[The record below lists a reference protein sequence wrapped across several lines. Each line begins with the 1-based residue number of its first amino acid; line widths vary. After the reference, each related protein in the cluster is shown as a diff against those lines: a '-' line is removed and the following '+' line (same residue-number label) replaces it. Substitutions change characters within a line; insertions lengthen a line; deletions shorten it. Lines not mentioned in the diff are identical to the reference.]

1 MSAKRLTMRKVREI
15 LRLRFDLHFT
25 LARIAT
31 SCNIGRSTVFD
42 HLERFKASGL
52 NWPLPDEVDDNRLEQ
67 LLFPAVDKAESR
79 NRASPDWSVVHQELR
94 RKGVTLMLLWQEYK
108 ERHPDGHQYSQFCHL
123 YRQWAGQIDPVMRQT
138 HPPGENLFVDYAGQ
152 TVDIRDPAGK
162 GIRPAQIFVAVLGAS
177 NYTFAE
183 ATWSQALPDWIGSH
197 VRAFEYFGGVT
208 AVVVPDNLKSGVKDP
223 CFYDPDINPT
233 YLDMA
238 RHYGMVVLPA
248 RKRKARDKAK
258 VEEAVQLVERWILA
272 RLRNQKFFSLHQLN
286 QAIRRL
292 LEELNRKPFQ
302 KLPGTRLSQFQ
313 TVDRPALKPL
323 PAQPYCFA
331 EWKKARVN
339 IDYHIEVQRHY
350 YSVPHTLIKKQIDVR
365 ITDTTIECFYQ
376 SKRVASH
383 IRSYKQGQHTT
394 VKEHMPPSHQQ
405 WAEWSPERF
414 IRWAEKIGPQ
424 TTDLIRTVLS
434 SRPHPQQGYR
444 GSMGILRL
452 GESYG
457 KDRLEAACDR
467 ANRIGGKSYK
477 SVASIL
483 KHGLD
488 QRPPAAADQKRPAVL
503 HANIRGS
510 QYYQ

>member
-15 LRLRFDLHFT
+15 LRLRFDLRFT
-25 LARIAT
+25 LTRIAT

-67 LLFPAVDKAESR
+67 LLFPAVDKAEIR
-79 NRASPDWSVVHQELR
+79 NRSSPDWSVVHQELR
-94 RKGVTLMLLWQEYK
+94 RKSVTLMLLWQEYK

-152 TVDIRDPAGK
+152 TVDIHDPASK
-162 GIRPAQIFVAVLGAS
+162 DIRPAQIFVAVLGAS

-286 QAIRRL
+286 QAIQRL

-323 PAQPYCFA
+323 PAQPYSFA

-457 KDRLEAACDR
+457 HARLEAACDR
-467 ANRIGGKSYK
+467 ANRIGGTSYK

-488 QRPPAAADQKRPAVL
+488 QQPPAAADQKRPTVI